1 MLKKLSFQVQ
11 QLAAMHTVLIQ
22 PLNDAGFIH
31 EYQVYNAKETPD
43 HLHWLHTFIS
53 NAKAF
58 IGDTFHEFDS
68 KHLQAYLDE
77 FCYRFNRRKF
87 KGEWFSH
94 LLSLCATTKT
104 ITHSE
109 LVG

>member
-1 MLKKLSFQVQ
+1 VRPIIAMLTIRIDHSKVLVLNTSIKFTMSKKVQ
-11 QLAAMHTVLIQ
+11 ASTLATYCSL
-22 PLNDAGFIH
+22 
-31 EYQVYNAKETPD
+31 
-43 HLHWLHTFIS
+43 

-58 IGDTFHEFDS
+58 VGATYHGLDS

-87 KGEWFSH
+87 KGEWFRI
-94 LLSLCATTKT
+94 LGAICASTKT
-104 ITHSE
+104 VTYPE